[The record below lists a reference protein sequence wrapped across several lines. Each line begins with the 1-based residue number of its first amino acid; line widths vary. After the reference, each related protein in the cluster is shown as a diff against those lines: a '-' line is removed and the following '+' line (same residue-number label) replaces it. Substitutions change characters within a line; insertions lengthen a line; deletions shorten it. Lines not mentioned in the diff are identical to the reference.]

1 MQKSPFLR
9 WGGLFIEIGSILQ
22 TQIEEIQT
30 TIKTKVCD
38 SKNILINNQI
48 GFYVAKHPHEIR
60 INKK

>member
-1 MQKSPFLR
+1 M
-9 WGGLFIEIGSILQ
+9 GGLFIEIGSILQ